1 VQLLLTLAGLAA
13 VTLLFGDG
21 SVWRRP
27 SVPARLSPPDEHPT
41 ARPTESAPD
50 PATRTVR

>member
-1 VQLLLTLAGLAA
+1 MQLLLTLAGLAA
-13 VTLLFGDG
+13 LILLFGDG

-27 SVPARLSPPDEHPT
+27 SVPARPSPPDEHP
-41 ARPTESAPD
+41 ADSAAD